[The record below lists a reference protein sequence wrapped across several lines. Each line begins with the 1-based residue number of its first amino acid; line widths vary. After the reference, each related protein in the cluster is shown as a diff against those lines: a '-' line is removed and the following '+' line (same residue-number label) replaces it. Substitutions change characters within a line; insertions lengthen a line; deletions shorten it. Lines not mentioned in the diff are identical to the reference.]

1 MRTNPNETLDGNTSV
16 VTPEKLAYSIPEAIL
31 TTGLGRTFLYDR
43 MMSGELKSR
52 KLGGRRVILKNDLMD
67 YLNSSPPGQG
77 QSL

>member
-1 MRTNPNETLDGNTSV
+1 MRTNPNETLGGNTSV

-31 TTGLGRTFLYDR
+31 ATGLGRTFLYDR

-77 QSL
+77 LSL